1 MLNIKKILI
10 ANLILLTTV
19 AKADLQSLDSEE
31 LQEVSGQGGADFSLV
46 LRLNHTLTDVY
57 DTSLNVCSSFEYC
70 RLGVSL
76 NNRNDDGSVTGSATG
91 KKLWLVFKGIQGTI
105 NIQLIKFDGT
115 DIPAYLGKDNTTV
128 TNKTALQLGFDPSK
142 PILIRNLGYQSLS
155 LETDSV
161 INEGAGNIPGYLAK
175 GSGGS
180 GIGAF
185 FNGKYTNNTTNKF
198 DFDREVGFTGLN
210 INGNISLS
218 GTMKVFGCT
227 NHPRC

>member
-1 MLNIKKILI
+1 M
-10 ANLILLTTV
+10 
-19 AKADLQSLDSEE
+19 
-31 LQEVSGQGGADFSLV
+31 
-46 LRLNHTLTDVY
+46 
-57 DTSLNVCSSFEYC
+57 
-70 RLGVSL
+70 
-76 NNRNDDGSVTGSATG
+76 
-91 KKLWLVFKGIQGTI
+91 WLVFKGIQGTI

-161 INEGAGNIPGYLAK
+161 INEGSGNIPGYLAK

-185 FNGKYTNNTTNKF
+185 VNGKYTTNGF